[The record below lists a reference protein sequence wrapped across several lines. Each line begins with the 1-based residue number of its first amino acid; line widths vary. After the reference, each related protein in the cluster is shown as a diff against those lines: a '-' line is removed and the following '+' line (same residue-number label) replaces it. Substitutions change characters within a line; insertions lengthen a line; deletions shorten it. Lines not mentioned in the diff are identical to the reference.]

1 MDAPHGQLNGG
12 LTGQGDGAMP
22 VPAARAA
29 VPEPAAPPAADGGGR
44 DAGMPVRIRL
54 WFWVG
59 ALAVLALS
67 LWLLS
72 GILLPFVAG
81 IVLAYF
87 LNPVVIRLHGLGVG
101 RTAAALAVVVVMLVV
116 VVVFFL
122 LALPILASQLFEFI
136 QRLPAY
142 VARLQGLVTE
152 ENREWL
158 SHIVGDRLPDMQRSI
173 SELMTQGVSY
183 LLGLL
188 SSVWAGGQ
196 AVISMFAL
204 MVVTPVVMFYMLCDW
219 DDMVAFVDG
228 LVPLHH
234 REVVRDLARG
244 MDGAVAGFVRG
255 QALVCLLLGVYYA
268 VALSMTGLNFGL
280 LIGIVSGA
288 VTFIPYVGSL
298 TGLVLSVGVAI
309 VQFFPDWSMIAIVF
323 AIFVVGQTLEGYV
336 LYPKLVGDSIGVHPV
351 WLMFALLAFGYLF
364 GFLGLLLAVP
374 LTAIAGVLARFAI
387 GKYLSSS
394 LYRGPEGEPAPPEG
408 R

>member
-1 MDAPHGQLNGG
+1 
-12 LTGQGDGAMP
+12 MP
-22 VPAARAA
+22 
-29 VPEPAAPPAADGGGR
+29 
-44 DAGMPVRIRL
+44 MRIRL
-54 WFWVG
+54 WFWFG
-59 ALAVLALS
+59 ALVVLVLT

-87 LNPVVIRLHGLGVG
+87 LNPVVIRLHRVGIG
-101 RTAAALAVVVVMLVV
+101 RTAAALAVVVVMLLVV
-116 VVVFFL
+116 VLFFL
-122 LALPILASQLFEFI
+122 VALPILASQSFEFI

-173 SELMTQGVSY
+173 SELMTQGVTY

-219 DDMVAFVDG
+219 DDMVEFVDS
-228 LVPLHH
+228 LVPVHR
-234 REVVRDLARG
+234 REVVHDLARG
-244 MDGAVAGFVRG
+244 MDAAVAGFVRG
-255 QALVCLLLGVYYA
+255 QALVCLALGAYYA

-288 VTFIPYVGSL
+288 VSFIPYVGSL
-298 TGLVLSVGVAI
+298 TGLVLSTGVAI
-309 VQFFPDWSMIAIVF
+309 VQFFPDWSMIGIVF
-323 AIFVVGQTLEGYV
+323 AIFVAGQTIEGYV

-364 GFLGLLLAVP
+364 GFVGLLLAVP
-374 LTAIAGVLARFAI
+374 LTAVVGVLARFGI
-387 GKYLSSS
+387 SSYLASS
-394 LYRGPEGEPAPPEG
+394 LYRGPADDAPPAEGE
-408 R
+408 